1 MRGKRSRFIV
11 FNQRG
16 FTLIELMMVIAILSV
31 LSTIGFRAYTDNRK
45 QAADAQVVSL
55 VRSVLTYAAVDE
67 PSGEQ
72 ASTENKPNLTQVGY
86 PEVDLT
92 DLIEFDIVNAPGDMW
107 KFTFAHAGGKT
118 GYYFWIPGD
127 ACGVTTDGDGYP
139 SDAIQEDP
147 AFRGLLGL

>member
-31 LSTIGFRAYTDNRK
+31 LSTIGFRAYNNNRE
-45 QAADAQVVSL
+45 QAADAQAISL
-55 VRSVLTYAAVDE
+55 LRTILTYAAVDE

-72 ASTENKPNLTQVGY
+72 DSTENKPDLNQVGY
-86 PEVDLT
+86 PDVEVRDP
-92 DLIEFDIVNAPGDMW
+92 IEFVVANNAQDMW
-107 KFTFAHAGGKT
+107 QFWFAHAGGKT

-127 ACGVTTDGDGYP
+127 ACGATIDGSGFP
-139 SDAIQEDP
+139 SDAIQQDP
-147 AFRGLLGL
+147 VFRTVVGL